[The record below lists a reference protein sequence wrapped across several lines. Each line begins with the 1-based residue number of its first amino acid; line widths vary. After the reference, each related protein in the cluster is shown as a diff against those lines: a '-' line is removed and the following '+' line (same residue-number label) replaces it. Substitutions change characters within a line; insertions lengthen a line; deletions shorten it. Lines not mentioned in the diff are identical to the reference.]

1 MKYQSQVKIMINEFW
16 LMDGYNIYI
25 WPSYILTLSSLVYL
39 TISSIYLSKKAKNL
53 LKKLEELE
61 S

>member
-1 MKYQSQVKIMINEFW
+1 MINEFL

-25 WPSYILTLSSLVYL
+25 WPSYILTLSSFIYL
-39 TISSIYLSKKAKNL
+39 IISSIYLSKKAKKL
-53 LKKLEELE
+53 LKKLEKLE

>member
-1 MKYQSQVKIMINEFW
+1 MINEFL

-39 TISSIYLSKKAKNL
+39 IIRSIYLSKKAKKL
-53 LKKLEELE
+53 LKKLEKLE

>member
-1 MKYQSQVKIMINEFW
+1 MINEFW

-39 TISSIYLSKKAKNL
+39 TVSSIYLSKKAKNL